1 MGTIIDA
8 FNSAWRD
15 FVTNGVPASGAHKPD
30 KAEIRAIGTLLEQEI
45 EAAQEG
51 LTVKA
56 TWAELS
62 AIVGTRDGQPGR
74 VAGTDAG
81 THTDP
86 VVGGTVANEGNYS
99 WSVSPAGWE
108 RVGDLIDE
116 TTVSQLVDDV
126 SVLNLYNVQTE
137 VSIDQVAF
145 EKIPGDQFAA
155 RWGLVLGARGVSST
169 FVGWRGTYPY
179 NNEGFDGVWIYLEIE
194 ADTSEVKLAIY
205 EDSSTTEIATCTRL
219 CRGNGWF
226 FFKLDQAVIGSD
238 IATSFVRVGA
248 WVTDGSGR
256 LHIGTTRITQ
266 AGSGTADQ
274 AFKTSAGGAW
284 SASASDAFRPA
295 VRLVDTTALRFGV
308 SEMETAVEQSIT
320 DRDHVAYSAMTLV
333 GDMDDFTAAA
343 AASTIFA
350 YSSTQTT
357 PVSLSANGVYIP
369 ALRRHSATAA
379 ERFWHTITAVVRT
392 GSTTGN
398 VVASGQ
404 VIVNPLA
411 YEVTEIFIPFVDKA
425 GAEVTITES
434 DIPDA
439 SYCVQIEAWSIAGA
453 YATFSAPSGTIDI
466 ATASHFRTGG
476 SDSWTSTGGSIEYGL
491 QLADATLVKSKS
503 RVIRAGIFEET
514 EAPTVAITA
523 TVYSGLGQETG
534 IYLRDIVEGE
544 PDRYRWK
551 CKTTSEGVFREEGF
565 FVTPAIAGDQTVTF
579 YAHDKRSDRLLG
591 TYPVTMKRIA
601 ANAKNGVSKTA
612 LYFGDSLASGQG
624 SAPAVLPVTL
634 LRALATAGGA
644 TMTFIGSNGTG
655 SEKYE
660 TFPGQT
666 LTWFFTN
673 VASPFVSGG
682 VFDFANWISTG
693 GYAVP
698 DWVFA
703 GFGTNDVNGIPDL
716 AAAGALGEANA
727 VRYRAIAADIR
738 ATYGSTKLGILIP
751 PMGSFSQDAF
761 STVVASQEWNAD
773 FYKAK
778 MHRYHLALIKHLSG
792 LTADGIY
799 LIPQHIAL
807 DTVNNF
813 PFAAP
818 APINAGV
825 LVTGTFATY
834 AAMAADLTPAH
845 GALYKV
851 TDIGDGTASYFVKVG
866 PTTTGTWRAAVR
878 EDGIMRRQNNGVH
891 MQGAGYRQMAA
902 QQWAFCLAE
911 L

>member
-1 MGTIIDA
+1 MTVRTIDEVFREFETDGVPSSGPHKPIKTDIIDTL
-8 FNSAWRD
+8 NSKFD
-15 FVTNGVPASGAHKPD
+15 
-30 KAEIRAIGTLLEQEI
+30 
-45 EAAQEG
+45 AANAGFFQF
-51 LTVKA
+51 A
-56 TWAELS
+56 TWAELNAS
-62 AIVGTRDGQPGR
+62 PGTFAGQAGR
-74 VAGTDAG
+74 VTDDAG

-99 WSVSPAGWE
+99 WSVSPAGWQ
-108 RVGDLIDE
+108 RVGDLLDAVTLAE
-116 TTVSQLVDDV
+116 VLTDV
-126 SVLNLYNVQTE
+126 NALNLYSIQTQ
-137 VSIDQVAF
+137 VSVDQSAF
-145 EKIPGDQFAA
+145 EKIPGDQFVT

-169 FVGWRGTYPY
+169 FLGWRGTYPY
-179 NNEGFDGVWIYLEIE
+179 NNETFDGVWIYLEVE

-205 EDSSTTEIATCTRL
+205 ADSSTTEIATCTRL

-226 FFKLDQAVIGSD
+226 FFNLDQAVVGSD
-238 IATSFVRVGA
+238 ISTNFVRVGA

-266 AGSGTADQ
+266 AGSGTDDQ
-274 AFKTSAGGAW
+274 AFKTSPAGAW
-284 SASASDAFRPA
+284 TVSASDVFRPA
-295 VRLVDTTALRFGV
+295 VRLVDTTALRFGD
-308 SEMETAVEQSIT
+308 SAMETAVEQSII
-320 DRDHVAYSAMTLV
+320 DRDQVAFSAMTLV
-333 GDMDDFTAAA
+333 GDVNDFTAAA
-343 AASTIFA
+343 SASTIFA
-350 YSSTQTT
+350 YSSTQTK
-357 PVSLSANGVYIP
+357 PVSFSANGIYLP

-404 VIVNPLA
+404 VIVDPLT
-411 YEVTEIFIPFVDKA
+411 YELTDIFIPFVDKA
-425 GAEVTITES
+425 GATVTITQA

-439 SYCVQIEAWSIAGA
+439 SYCVQIEAWSLAGA
-453 YATFSAPSGTIDI
+453 YATFSAPSGTVDI

-476 SDSWTSTGGSIEYGL
+476 SDAWTSTGGSINYAL
-491 QLADATLVKSKS
+491 QLADATLVRSKA
-503 RVIRAGIFEET
+503 RVIRAATFDET
-514 EAPTVAITA
+514 EAPTVALTA
-523 TVYSGLGQETG
+523 TVYSGVGQETA
-534 IYLRDIVEGE
+534 IYLRDIVQGD
-544 PDRYRWK
+544 PNKYRWQNL
-551 CKTTSEGVFREEGF
+551 TSGEGVFRDEGF
-565 FVTPAIAGDQTVTF
+565 FVTPALTGDQTVTF
-579 YAHDKRSDRLLG
+579 YANDKRSDRNLG
-591 TYPVTMKRIA
+591 TYAVTMKRLA
-601 ANAKNGVSKTA
+601 ANAKSGVSKTA
-612 LYFGDSLASGQG
+612 LFIGDSLASGEG
-624 SAPAVLPVTL
+624 SSPAVLPVTL
-634 LRALATAGGA
+634 LRSLATAGSA
-644 TMTFIGSNGTG
+644 TLTFIGSSGTG

-666 LTWFFTN
+666 LVWFYTN
-673 VASPFVSGG
+673 AASPFVSGG
-682 VFDFANWISTG
+682 VFNFANYISTG
-693 GYAVP
+693 GYATP
-698 DWVFA
+698 DWVFI

-727 VRYRAIAADIR
+727 VRYRGIAANIR
-738 ATYGSTKLGILIP
+738 ATYPSTKLGVLIP

-761 STVVASQEWNAD
+761 STVTAAKTWNAD

-778 MHRYHLALIKHLSG
+778 MHLYHLALIEQLSG

-851 TDIGDGTASYFVKVG
+851 TDIGDGTVGYFVKVG
-866 PTTTGTWRAAVR
+866 PTTTGTWRPATR
-878 EDGIMRRQNNGVH
+878 EDGIIRRQNNGVH
-891 MQGAGYRQMAA
+891 MQGSGYRQMAA
-902 QQWAFCLAE
+902 QQWAFLLAE